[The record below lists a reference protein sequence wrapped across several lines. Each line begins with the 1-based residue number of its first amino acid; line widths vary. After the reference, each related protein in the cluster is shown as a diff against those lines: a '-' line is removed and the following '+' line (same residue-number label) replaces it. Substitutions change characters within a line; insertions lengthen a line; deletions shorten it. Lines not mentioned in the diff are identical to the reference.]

1 MNRLFWSHIRK
12 IVVISG
18 RIAGIGILFMAA
30 ITCTDI
36 LLRKCGIVL
45 PGAYDLVRIAGG
57 ITIAAAL
64 PLTTAVKGH
73 VAIEYFFHRMGRR
86 GRIFV
91 DSIMR
96 ILQTSAFL
104 FATWAFIQKG
114 IRLLNSGE
122 VMPTLQCHIFWQAW
136 VIAAMCFLTA
146 LVSLFHL
153 LLPGEDFM
161 SGGKRAEGGTSK

>member
-1 MNRLFWSHIRK
+1 MNRLFWNRIRR
-12 IVVISG
+12 IVVLSG
-18 RIAGIGILFMAA
+18 RIAGIGILVMAA

-36 LLRKCGIVL
+36 ILRKCGVIL
-45 PGAYDLVRIAGG
+45 PGAYDLVRITGG

-73 VAIEYFFHRMGRR
+73 VAIEYFFHRMGHR
-86 GRIFV
+86 GRIVV
-91 DSIMR
+91 DSVMR

-104 FATWAFIQKG
+104 FATWAFIQSG
-114 IRLLNSGE
+114 IRLLKSGE
-122 VMPTLQCHIFWQAW
+122 VMPTLQCHIFWLAW

-153 LLPGEDFM
+153 FVPGEDFM
-161 SGGKRAEGGTSK
+161 AVGQDGNGGTSK